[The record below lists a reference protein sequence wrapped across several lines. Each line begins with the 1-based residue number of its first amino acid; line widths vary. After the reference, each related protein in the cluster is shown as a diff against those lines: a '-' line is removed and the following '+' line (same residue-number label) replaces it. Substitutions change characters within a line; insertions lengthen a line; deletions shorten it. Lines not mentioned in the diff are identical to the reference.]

1 MNPNNNTLIGE
12 IDAITIPGVFYHD
25 RGTANFGSNWQG
37 GSGGWGQYYVPP
49 YYPVHIDS
57 LKFFLTSV
65 TGPPQTCIAKIL
77 DDDGMNGGP
86 GTVLFTQNVNITLAT
101 ASWYSVYVPGITINS
116 GGVYAAWQQTA
127 EGVTYLGLDSIPPAS
142 RLCWELTGTWAPYRD
157 METEDA
163 LIRLIVDEGAAPA
176 PTIAFSTEAIDF
188 GEVTINTISAPEDLW
203 IYNTGIS
210 DLIINSMAY
219 FGAPSLIFPNQG
231 YTAGMII
238 GPGDSALIQFSFH
251 PLGTVFFESHL
262 IFNNNSVNA
271 PLDTAVYLSGTGI
284 PVSGVD
290 DNWISNPTYR
300 LDNCYPNPFNA
311 ETSISFSLEKEG
323 FTTLRVYNLAGEMV
337 SELIN
342 GEMEA
347 GNHSIYFNAN
357 SLSTGIYFY
366 SLESGDFKA
375 VKKMILM
382 K

>member
-1 MNPNNNTLIGE
+1 
-12 IDAITIPGVFYHD
+12 
-25 RGTANFGSNWQG
+25 
-37 GSGGWGQYYVPP
+37 
-49 YYPVHIDS
+49 
-57 LKFFLTSV
+57 
-65 TGPPQTCIAKIL
+65 
-77 DDDGMNGGP
+77 
-86 GTVLFTQNVNITLAT
+86 
-101 ASWYSVYVPGITINS
+101 
-116 GGVYAAWQQTA
+116 
-127 EGVTYLGLDSIPPAS
+127 
-142 RLCWELTGTWAPYRD
+142 
-157 METEDA
+157 
-163 LIRLIVDEGAAPA
+163 
-176 PTIAFSTEAIDF
+176 
-188 GEVTINTISAPEDLW
+188 
-203 IYNTGIS
+203 
-210 DLIINSMAY
+210 
-219 FGAPSLIFPNQG
+219 
-231 YTAGMII
+231 
-238 GPGDSALIQFSFH
+238 
-251 PLGTVFFESHL
+251 LGTVFFESHL